1 MFFRPQGSA
10 EWQGPCMF
18 EVAVAAQGWGAG
30 GGAMLAY
37 RLASASPPAAAATV
51 WGTLS
56 GYVPSCPMPSGDYY
70 AFLLQVNLSPSR
82 FSYQE

>member
-1 MFFRPQGSA
+1 ML
-10 EWQGPCMF
+10 
-18 EVAVAAQGWGAG
+18 EVAVAAQG
-30 GGAMLAY
+30 
-37 RLASASPPAAAATV
+37 TV

-82 FSYQE
+82 FNYQE